1 MDPNETTETKEVM
14 QVNITSKVNSKS
26 IRREMLN
33 GREHIVVPSATL
45 PFGVVMNGG
54 LYNRDQIEANYKKL
68 DNTLAPLGHPTVN
81 GQFVSALSPEGLN
94 IGYVGAWNRNAKIDG
109 NRVRVEKWID
119 IEVAKRSEGGRAL
132 LERIE
137 AVINGTGEPIH
148 TSVAVFLEKQPAPPG
163 AGYDWVANIHN
174 VDHDAILLDEPGA
187 ATPDQGVGLMVNAD
201 QAVPLQGNSG
211 ALIGESYR
219 EKENRLTNAAKER
232 FAAGTDEYAWVADFT
247 DSQAVIVRNGGTQE
261 LYGYTDAGGKIT
273 FDQTGIPVERQESW
287 VKRSPVINHLIK
299 FFSTN
304 QARPD
309 NSMEGDMPLTAEEK
323 AGLVTDIGA
332 AVAANVAEQLKPL
345 TDKVEALEV
354 NQQKISD
361 SLTANQRAEE
371 ESKRTAVAAK
381 FGKDVAEGLT
391 GNALDALY
399 KQCDEAAPIT
409 NGATGAQKETGAPD
423 LANYLKGA

>member
-1 MDPNETTETKEVM
+1 M
-14 QVNITSKVNSKS
+14 
-26 IRREMLN
+26 
-33 GREHIVVPSATL
+33 
-45 PFGVVMNGG
+45 
-54 LYNRDQIEANYKKL
+54 
-68 DNTLAPLGHPTVN
+68 
-81 GQFVSALSPEGLN
+81 
-94 IGYVGAWNRNAKIDG
+94 
-109 NRVRVEKWID
+109 RVEKWID
-119 IEVAKRSEGGRAL
+119 VEKAKESEGGRTL
-132 LERIE
+132 LDRIE
-137 AVINGTGEPIH
+137 AVINGTGDPIH

-163 AGYDWVANIHN
+163 AGYDWVANIHS

-201 QAVPLQGNSG
+201 QAVLLQGNSG

-219 EKENRLTNAAKER
+219 EKESRLTSAAKER

-273 FDQTGIPVERQESW
+273 FDQTGTPVERQESW
-287 VKRSPVINHLIK
+287 VKRIPVINHLIK

-345 TDKVEALEV
+345 NDKVSALET
-354 NQQKISD
+354 NQKTLSD
-361 SLTANQRAEE
+361 TLTANQKAEE
-371 ESKRTAVAAK
+371 ADKRKVVAEKFGEVIANSLSGDALIEAFKQCGVAAT
-381 FGKDVAEGLT
+381 VAA
-391 GNALDALY
+391 NS
-399 KQCDEAAPIT
+399 
-409 NGATGAQKETGAPD
+409 AQNQTDTGAPD
-423 LANYLKGA
+423 PATYF

>member
-1 MDPNETTETKEVM
+1 MDPNETTETQGVM

-54 LYNRDQIEANYKKL
+54 LYTREEIEANYKKL

-81 GQFVSALSPEGLN
+81 GQFVPALSPEGLSV
-94 IGYVGAWNRNAKIDG
+94 GYVGAWNRNAKIEG
-109 NRVRVEKWID
+109 NRVRLEKWID
-119 IEVAKRSEGGRAL
+119 IEVAKRSEGGRTL
-132 LERIE
+132 LDRID
-137 AVINGTGEPIH
+137 AVVNGQAEPIH
-148 TSVAVFLEKQPAPPG
+148 TSVAVILRKQPVGPG
-163 AGYDWVANIHN
+163 AGYDWVANIRSM
-174 VDHDAILLDEPGA
+174 DHDAILLDEPGA

-219 EKENRLTNAAKER
+219 EKENRLSGAAKAR
-232 FAAGTDEYAWVADFT
+232 FAAGTEEYVWVADFT

-261 LYGYTDAGGKIT
+261 LYGYTDTGGKIT
-273 FDQTGIPVERQESW
+273 FDDTGIPVDRQESW
-287 VKRSPVINHLIK
+287 VKRIPVINHLIK

-345 TDKVEALEV
+345 NDKVSALET
-354 NQQKISD
+354 NQKTLSD
-361 SLTANQRAEE
+361 TLTANQKAEE
-371 ESKRTAVAAK
+371 ADKRKVVAEK
-381 FGKDVAEGLT
+381 FGEVIANSLSG
-391 GNALDALY
+391 DALNEAY
-399 KQCDEAAPIT
+399 KQCGDAAT
-409 NGATGAQKETGAPD
+409 VAANSAQNQADTGAPD
-423 LANYLKGA
+423 PATYF

>member
-26 IRREMLN
+26 IRRETLN

-81 GQFVSALSPEGLN
+81 GQFVSAFSPEGLN
-94 IGYVGAWNRNAKIDG
+94 IGYVGAWNRNARIEG

-119 IEVAKRSEGGRAL
+119 VEKAKESEGGRTL
-132 LERIE
+132 LERID

-148 TSVAVFLEKQPAPPG
+148 TSVAVFLKKLPAAPG
-163 AGYDWVANIHN
+163 SGYDWVANIHS

-201 QAVPLQGNSG
+201 QAVPLQSNSG
-211 ALIGESYR
+211 ALIGESFR
-219 EKENRLTNAAKER
+219 EKETRLTSAAKAR
-232 FAAGTDEYAWVADFT
+232 FAAGTDEYVWVADFT
-247 DSQAVIVRNGGTQE
+247 DSQAVLVRNGGTQE
-261 LYGYTDAGGKIT
+261 LYGYTDSGGKIS
-273 FDQTGIPVERQESW
+273 FDATGIPVDRQESW
-287 VKRSPVINHLIK
+287 VKRIPVINHLIN
-299 FFSTN
+299 FFTTN

-309 NSMEGDMPLTAEEK
+309 NSMEGDMPLTPEEK

-332 AVAANVAEQLKPL
+332 AVAANVAEQLRPIAEQV
-345 TDKVEALEV
+345 TALEA
-354 NQQKISD
+354 NQQALSA
-361 SLTANQRAEE
+361 SLTANQKAEE
-371 ESKRTAVAAK
+371 TDKRKVVAEK
-381 FGKDVAEGLT
+381 FGEVIANSLSG
-391 GNALDALY
+391 DALNEAY
-399 KQCDEAAPIT
+399 KQCGEAAT
-409 NGATGAQKETGAPD
+409 VAANSAQNQADTGAPD
-423 LANYLKGA
+423 PATYF